1 MTKNR
6 SDSSRLSWNTE
17 PRSLNVANDNESIIT
32 VRWAGKA
39 DDDDASKE
47 PPPSVLPNS
56 LRGSIVKG
64 SHSKTQKDEASIAIV
79 PAIGFTFEKDLRA
92 SRPYMRALKRY
103 SDCTATS
110 SVAPSMGWSFFSGIS
125 LAEVSCLSAIGL
137 PVAPQDLWNGNR
149 YCASNSSPHH
159 HLEESRLVPE
169 RLLHSM
175 ARNSATS
182 LATVTAL
189 KNLLPLASE
198 LGIKRK
204 ISDECYNIA
213 LFGIFPNLITAVKS
227 TWASG
232 R

>member
-1 MTKNR
+1 MTKDR

-79 PAIGFTFEKDLRA
+79 PAPGFTFEKDLRA

>member
-1 MTKNR
+1 MTKDR

-47 PPPSVLPNS
+47 SPPSVLPNS

-137 PVAPQDLWNGNR
+137 PVASQDLWNGNR

-213 LFGIFPNLITAVKS
+213 LFGIFPNLITVVKS
-227 TWASG
+227 TWALG